1 MRKVDQKSIT
11 DNVIDEFKNQ
21 AALVCARK
29 KDGTFNMYTIA
40 WGSIGELWSKDVLTV
55 YVKPIRYTDQFLFE
69 DEYFTVTFL
78 NNEDRKVLSICGS
91 KSGRDIDKV
100 KECNLSVVDLGKGIT
115 FEGFRRVYLCR
126 KIYQGQLKKEEFVNS
141 NDIIDKYYKDEPYH
155 NFYVGE
161 IIEVYE
167 N

>member
-11 DNVIDEFKNQ
+11 NNVIDEFKNQ

-29 KDGTFNMYTIA
+29 KDGTFNMCTIA

-115 FEGFRRVYLCR
+115 FDGFRRVYLCR
-126 KIYQGQLKKEEFVNS
+126 KIYQGQFKKEEFVNS

>member
-1 MRKVDQKSIT
+1 M
-11 DNVIDEFKNQ
+11 
-21 AALVCARK
+21 C
-29 KDGTFNMYTIA
+29 TIA

-126 KIYQGQLKKEEFVNS
+126 KIYQGQFKKEEFVNS

>member
-1 MRKVDQKSIT
+1 MKRVDQKLIK
-11 DNVIDEFKNQ
+11 DNVIDEFKNKF
-21 AALVCARK
+21 ALVCARK
-29 KDGTFNMYTIA
+29 KDGTFNMCTIA

-55 YVKPIRYTDQFLFE
+55 YVKPIRYTDEFINE
-69 DEYFTVTFL
+69 DEYFTVTFF
-78 NNEDRKVLSICGS
+78 NEEDRKILSVCGS

-100 KECNLSVVDLGKGIT
+100 KECNLSIVDLKDGIT

-126 KIYQGQLKKEEFVNS
+126 KIYQGQFKKDEFVNS
-141 NDIIDKYYKDEPYH
+141 NDIIERYYKDEPYH

-167 N
+167 Q